1 MDPKLD
7 NILKLVV
14 AAALKHPELADELRK
29 KLPTTTSSANSA
41 MIIQIGNDVK
51 QIRNLLSID
60 ADVSIDY
67 SFIPDKNTRN
77 QLIIDNLRMENAAYD
92 LKVSEIERFFSSC
105 VSAFHQIENMLN
117 YFYHTKYPNIND
129 LLDELEDA
137 TYGDKYPFIRKS
149 DIEYKSVADVAISSK
164 VNAYILRYM
173 SYSKY
178 IASNVA
184 SLRKIRNEGAHRCSV
199 LYEKETDG
207 LDNSVKNFLRYNG
220 TMEQLRNIVDE
231 FAKSIACEL

>member
-1 MDPKLD
+1 
-7 NILKLVV
+7 
-14 AAALKHPELADELRK
+14 
-29 KLPTTTSSANSA
+29 
-41 MIIQIGNDVK
+41 
-51 QIRNLLSID
+51 
-60 ADVSIDY
+60 
-67 SFIPDKNTRN
+67 
-77 QLIIDNLRMENAAYD
+77 
-92 LKVSEIERFFSSC
+92 
-105 VSAFHQIENMLN
+105 MLN
-117 YFYHTKYPNIND
+117 YFYHTKYQNIND